1 MTTTQAT
8 FSECT
13 VSVAG
18 LSMHVIQGGDG
29 PSAVW
34 LHHSTGPLGWLP
46 LHERLAER
54 LHVSAPDL
62 PGYGRSE
69 RPVWAR
75 HPRDIAVLLG
85 RAIAKLELEP
95 TLLIGHGFGGWVAA
109 ELATMNPS
117 ALRGL
122 VLVGAAGLK
131 PDEGEIID
139 PIFFTFGDYV
149 KQGFHDEAAFEEAFG
164 SDGSESHRELWDF
177 SREMTSR
184 LTWKPWMF
192 NRQLAPLL
200 REVDVPALLVW
211 GAEDR
216 VVPLDC
222 GRRYEAALPDA
233 RLVVVEGAGHLVE
246 LEAPDRL
253 ASLITEFAGA

>member
-1 MTTTQAT
+1 MTTTQTT

-139 PIFFTFGDYV
+139 HIFFTFSDYV
-149 KQGFHDEAAFEEAFG
+149 KEGFHAAAAFEAFFG
-164 SDGSESHRELWDF
+164 ADGSKEHKELWDF

-184 LTWKPWMF
+184 LTWKPGCSTASW
-192 NRQLAPLL
+192 RRCCPRWTCQRCWSGERRIASCRWTAVGSTRPRCPTPGWRSCRAPATWSSWK
-200 REVDVPALLVW
+200 R
-211 GAEDR
+211 R
-216 VVPLDC
+216 VRW
-222 GRRYEAALPDA
+222 RR
-233 RLVVVEGAGHLVE
+233 
-246 LEAPDRL
+246 
-253 ASLITEFAGA
+253 